1 MSQKY
6 FHAIFNNVKKMPH
19 SPRWF
24 FRLLLGA
31 EDGLPVK
38 IFLISQF

>member
-1 MSQKY
+1 
-6 FHAIFNNVKKMPH
+6 MPH

-24 FRLLLGA
+24 SRLLLGA
-31 EDGLPVK
+31 EDGLPVE